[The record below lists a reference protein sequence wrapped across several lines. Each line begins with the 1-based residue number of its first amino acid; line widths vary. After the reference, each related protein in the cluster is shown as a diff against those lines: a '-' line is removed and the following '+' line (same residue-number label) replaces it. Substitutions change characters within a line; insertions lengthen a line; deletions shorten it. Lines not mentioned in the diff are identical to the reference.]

1 MSGCRCVWKATHPM
15 YIDTWLKR
23 ELSENPEKTLKK
35 GQILGI
41 YGFLVF
47 IRVPHP
53 LMRAGR
59 QQQIF
64 A

>member
-1 MSGCRCVWKATHPM
+1 M

-23 ELSENPEKTLKK
+23 EMSENPEKTLKK